1 MLKVAVTGSVVLH
14 SRPAS
19 YAARRTEKIIGRA
32 YSLALLLTG
41 TEMSVNAFS
50 QIGSYK
56 PMFFWPLLGFT
67 LFSIVGM
74 AISNWFFQGGRRWY
88 VLHFLS
94 VCLNIAFWVFE
105 VRPEVLPLPHAPYVW
120 WSLGMASL
128 SAAFGLRKSLAGAAI
143 ILVPAVYGFVRTSVY
158 GGDAS
163 IDRTIED
170 CLYTFLFSAT
180 FATLFEVVRFRAVE
194 QDNANDAVR
203 DAAVAQASQG
213 TRERERLRL
222 ASVVYNQVIVALNAA
237 LDAGTP
243 EQQRKAAKL
252 ADAAIT
258 KLRNYSA
265 EDQTRQLDIPVDALF
280 NSVEELLLGQHP
292 EFKISSSVQGR
303 VMIPAEVADALTE
316 ATLQAVTNSFMHAG
330 SATVLRELRLKAEGP
345 QVKIVVRDE
354 GSGFRLSRVPKN
366 RLGIRTIIY
375 RQLESVGAKAHID
388 SRPGEGTTVVLEWSS
403 NEQ

>member
-1 MLKVAVTGSVVLH
+1 MAVTGSIVLH
-14 SRPAS
+14 SRPSS
-19 YAARRTEKIIGRA
+19 YAARRVEKIIGRA
-32 YSLALLLTG
+32 YSLAMLLTG

-56 PMFFWPLLGFT
+56 PLFFWPLLGFT
-67 LFSIVGM
+67 LFSICGM
-74 AISNWFFQGGRRWY
+74 AIANWFFQGGRRWY
-88 VLHFLS
+88 ILHFGS
-94 VCLNIAFWVFE
+94 VCLNLALWVFE

-143 ILVPAVYGFVRTSVY
+143 ILVPVVYGFLRTSVY

-163 IDRTIED
+163 IDRTVED

-180 FATLFEVVRFRAVE
+180 FAALFELVRFRAVE
-194 QDNANDAVR
+194 QDLANDAVR

-222 ASVVYNQVIVALNAA
+222 ASIVYNQVIVALNAA
-237 LDAGTP
+237 LDAVTP
-243 EQQRKAAKL
+243 QQQQSAASL
-252 ADAAIT
+252 AEVAIAR
-258 KLRNYSA
+258 LRSYAS
-265 EDQTRQLDIPVDALF
+265 DDHSRQLDIPVDALF
-280 NSVEELLLGQHP
+280 NSIEELLLEQHP
-292 EFKISSSVQGR
+292 KLKISSSVQGR
-303 VMIPAEVADALTE
+303 VMIPAEIADALTE
-316 ATLQAVTNSFMHAG
+316 ATLQAVTNTFMHAG
-330 SATVLRELRLKAEGP
+330 GSNIERELRLKAESN
-345 QVKIVVRDE
+345 QVKVVIRDE

-403 NEQ
+403 NE

>member
-1 MLKVAVTGSVVLH
+1 MAVTGSGVLH
-14 SRPAS
+14 SRPSS
-19 YAARRTEKIIGRA
+19 YAARRVEKIIGRA

-41 TEMSVNAFS
+41 AEMSVNAFS

-56 PMFFWPLLGFT
+56 PVFFWPLLGFT
-67 LFSIVGM
+67 LFSIIGM
-74 AISNWFFQGGRRWY
+74 AIANWFFHGGRRWY
-88 VLHFLS
+88 ILHFASICVNL
-94 VCLNIAFWVFE
+94 AFWVFE
-105 VRPEVLPLPHAPYVW
+105 VKPEVLPLPHAPYVW

-143 ILVPAVYGFVRTSVY
+143 ILVPVVYGFLRTSVY

-180 FATLFEVVRFRAVE
+180 FAALFELVRFRAVE
-194 QDNANDAVR
+194 QDLANDAVR

-222 ASVVYNQVIVALNAA
+222 ASIVYNQVIVALNSA
-237 LDAGTP
+237 LDAVTP
-243 EQQRKAAKL
+243 QQQRNAASL
-252 ADAAIT
+252 AEAAIS
-258 KLRNYSA
+258 KLRSYGS
-265 EDQTRQLDIPVDALF
+265 DDLSGKLDIPIDALF
-280 NSVEELLLGQHP
+280 NSIEELLLEQHP
-292 EFKISSSVQGR
+292 KLKISSSVQGR

-316 ATLQAVTNSFMHAG
+316 ATLQAVTNTFMHAG
-330 SATVLRELRLKAEGP
+330 GSNVERELRLKAEGP
-345 QVKIVVRDE
+345 QVKIVVKDE
-354 GSGFRLSRVPKN
+354 GAGFRLSRVPKN

-403 NEQ
+403 NE